1 MANKKIVEGDVFIFS
16 DVTIGEETLSL
27 KNQIRLGKVVFL
39 SKITKKAIGVI
50 ISHDTF
56 SEIPN
61 PNSINEIKFTNTIF
75 YTGNQFLKNGYWEI
89 VGNQPVT
96 EAEKDLTLRLIGN
109 SLRKLDTN
117 LGLISNEDRKK
128 YNKQLIPGF
137 GALYSII
144 NQL

>member
-109 SLRKLDTN
+109 SLWKLDTN
-117 LGLISNEDRKK
+117 LGVISNADRKK
-128 YNKQLIPGF
+128 YNKQLIHGF

>member
-109 SLRKLDTN
+109 SLWKLDTN
-117 LGLISNEDRKK
+117 LGVISNEDRKK
-128 YNKQLIPGF
+128 YNKQLIHAL

>member
-1 MANKKIVEGDVFIFS
+1 M
-16 DVTIGEETLSL
+16 
-27 KNQIRLGKVVFL
+27 FL
-39 SKITKKAIGVI
+39 SKITKKARGII

-61 PNSINEIKFTNTIF
+61 PNSIYEIKFTNTIL
-75 YTGNQFLKNGYWEI
+75 YTGNQFLKNGYWKI

-96 EAEKDLTLRLIGN
+96 EDEKDLTLRLIGN
-109 SLRKLDTN
+109 SLWKLDTN
-117 LGLISNEDRKK
+117 IGVVSNEDRKK
-128 YNKQLIPGF
+128 YNKQLIHGF

>member
-109 SLRKLDTN
+109 SLWKLDTN
-117 LGLISNEDRKK
+117 LGVISNEDRKK
-128 YNKQLIPGF
+128 YNKKLIHGF

>member
-75 YTGNQFLKNGYWEI
+75 YTGNQFLKNGYWES
-89 VGNQPVT
+89 T
-96 EAEKDLTLRLIGN
+96 CYR
-109 SLRKLDTN
+109 SRKRSY
-117 LGLISNEDRKK
+117 IK
-128 YNKQLIPGF
+128 
-137 GALYSII
+137 I
-144 NQL
+144 NWK